1 MYRYDSRLGC
11 KLHFYQVQ
19 QPVSLKMHDISAQS
33 GVFPI
38 DATAE
43 ISEADESVVLEA
55 VYSGERFDPVAD
67 GDKVSS
73 SIIKKFRL

>member
-1 MYRYDSRLGC
+1 
-11 KLHFYQVQ
+11 
-19 QPVSLKMHDISAQS
+19 MHDISAQS